1 MPALS
6 AMASQRR
13 KSMSK
18 MGLRGFSEGALA
30 TCELFIVDGLGVMGL
45 VSQGGSEAL
54 SVGGLGV
61 VGRVSRCE
69 KEALNV
75 VGLGVMGLVSQGGSE
90 ALSVGG
96 LGVVGKVNRC
106 APGKLCDAWAAS
118 TRPSESLLCNVTLES
133 L

>member
-1 MPALS
+1 MPALP

-18 MGLRGFSEGALA
+18 MGLSGFGEGAFA
-30 TCELFIVDGLGVMGL
+30 AYELLIVGGLGVFGR
-45 VSQGGSEAL
+45 VSLCKSDAL

-61 VGRVSRCE
+61 VDRVSLR
-69 KEALNV
+69 
-75 VGLGVMGLVSQGGSE
+75 GSD

-96 LGVVGKVNRC
+96 LGVVGKVSLC
-106 APGKLCDAWAAS
+106 APGKLCDAWDAS
-118 TRPSESLLCNVTLES
+118 TRPSEGLSCNVTIES